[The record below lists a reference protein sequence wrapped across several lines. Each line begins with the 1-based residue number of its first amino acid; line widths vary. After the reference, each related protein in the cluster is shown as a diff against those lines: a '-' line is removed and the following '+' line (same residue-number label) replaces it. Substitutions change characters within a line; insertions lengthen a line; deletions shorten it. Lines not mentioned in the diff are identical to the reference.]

1 MRLILLMAGGAL
13 ICAACSGEA
22 PDGPIPVADATKT
35 VGSDTAVP
43 GPPPGVTIA
52 ANPAPPFAYWA
63 PEGSVIRNHPSSP
76 GIWIAE
82 GEGEAVYYFGDA
94 CGASRYQIDTVGTD
108 RATIEGPPPDVEVR
122 DYVRGDAL
130 IQNLVPTRLNIERD
144 GPGGRI
150 LSISCG

>member
-1 MRLILLMAGGAL
+1 MIG
-13 ICAACSGEA
+13 AACSGEA
-22 PDGPIPVADATKT
+22 PDGPIAVADATKIA
-35 VGSDTAVP
+35 GAETAAP
-43 GPPPGVTIA
+43 GPAPGVTIVA
-52 ANPAPPFAYWA
+52 DPAPPFAYWA

-82 GEGEAVYYFGDA
+82 GEGDAVYYFGDA

-108 RATIEGPPPDVEVR
+108 RATIENLAAEVEVR
-122 DYVRGDAL
+122 DYVQGDVL
-130 IQNLVPTRLNIERD
+130 IQNLVPTRINIERD

>member
-1 MRLILLMAGGAL
+1 MIG
-13 ICAACSGEA
+13 AACSGEA
-22 PDGPIPVADATKT
+22 PDGPTAVADATKIA
-35 VGSDTAVP
+35 GAETAAP
-43 GPPPGVTIA
+43 GPAPGVTIA
-52 ANPAPPFAYWA
+52 ADPAPPFAYWA

-82 GEGEAVYYFGDA
+82 GEGEVVYYFGDA

-108 RATIEGPPPDVEVR
+108 RATIEDLSPEVEVR
-122 DYVRGDAL
+122 DYVQGDVL
-130 IQNLVPTRLNIERD
+130 IQNLVPTRINIERD